1 MSKNHPRELEPRD
14 QRHMVDYQE
23 FEEDEISIRDLVLT
37 LWRARARIVT
47 LSLAALVVIGGIAG
61 AFYLLQQKQHVAK
74 LEFKLLFQGADDG
87 RYPNGMAFSPSD
99 ILSMPVLQK
108 VYDENNLSR
117 FMEFP
122 EFKSSLSVFQT
133 NSRLA
138 MLEYEYAQKLAEK
151 NLNFEARQRLEA
163 EFLEKKKNLMV
174 PIYLLTFVQEGRVE
188 FLPEAVVAKVL
199 NDILNAWANYAERVK
214 GANEY
219 QIELVSPNIIN
230 QEAIESEDYLV
241 ATDRLR
247 LTVNR
252 VLMDIDKLSELPGAK
267 IIQIE
272 EKGISLSDLR
282 YRMKDLDQFK
292 LSPLF
297 GLIRQA
303 GVSRFPEFTMGYL
316 QNQLFEIQLKM
327 EEAKADANVYE
338 TSLNQYV
345 RKSGGAGLVAGGA
358 AGGAQPP
365 PQTGALENV
374 PAMIPQFGSTFL
386 DSLVQMAQE
395 NSDAAFRQDIIRKM
409 IDAGLEKVNL
419 EFESKY
425 YQELFDRLSDLK
437 AQQENVEAREAREKF
452 IPLAEERINETQ
464 QQVFDTLTQT
474 IHEMNSIY
482 QELSRHNLNPE
493 LVLFTVT
500 APVVP
505 SIEKPVALKKI
516 LIYTILTLF
525 FLEGVIIVAVLIG
538 GGLRTEGPRA
548 HAGSA

>member
-1 MSKNHPRELEPRD
+1 MSKNHPQELEPKD

-23 FEEDEISIRDLVLT
+23 FEEDEISIRDLILT

-108 VYDENNLSR
+108 VYDENNMSR

-138 MLEYEYAQKLAEK
+138 LLEYEYAQKLAEK

-163 EFLEKKKNLMV
+163 EFLEKKKNLLV
-174 PIYLLTFVQEGRVE
+174 PIYSLTFVQEGRVE

-252 VLMDIDKLSELPGAK
+252 VLKDIDKLSELPGAK
-267 IIQIE
+267 IIQIG

-345 RKSGGAGLVAGGA
+345 RKSGGAGLAADGG
-358 AGGAQPP
+358 QPP

-395 NSDAAFRQDIIRKM
+395 NSDAAFRQDITRKM

-437 AQQENVEAREAREKF
+437 AQQESAEEREARAKF

-464 QQVFDTLTQT
+464 QQVFDTLMQT

-493 LVLFTVT
+493 LVLFSVT
-500 APVVP
+500 APVVT

-516 LIYTILTLF
+516 LIYTILALF
-525 FLEGVIIVAVLIG
+525 FLEGVIIVGVLIG
-538 GGLRTEGPRA
+538 GGLRTEGPQA
-548 HAGSA
+548 HASA